1 MSTPFLS
8 YTRLMCVVRVG
19 GAKGGRLAVHD
30 ASRRA
35 RVVNSKTFI
44 ASTAFGTSYRTEY
57 LFIAVYTYHQRP
69 VGHECL
75 NEQTQQEAARFPS

>member
-1 MSTPFLS
+1 
-8 YTRLMCVVRVG
+8 
-19 GAKGGRLAVHD
+19 
-30 ASRRA
+30 
-35 RVVNSKTFI
+35 VVNSKTFI